1 MAQRT
6 ELSEMEL
13 EKVRS
18 DFKKAIEKDPK
29 LLTGSLFNKET
40 KSEMAALI
48 LSMYGHIDYLEVK
61 LSRNDGSKVWN
72 EPTGESVK
80 KAAAARTAE
89 EEQADFDAWMLTQK
103 TQASEQTPEWIEVRR
118 KEKAKEKLEQ
128 QEWRKSRKLVCPTM
142 KAGR

>member
-61 LSRNDGSKVWN
+61 LSRDDGSKV
-72 EPTGESVK
+72 
-80 KAAAARTAE
+80 
-89 EEQADFDAWMLTQK
+89 
-103 TQASEQTPEWIEVRR
+103 
-118 KEKAKEKLEQ
+118 
-128 QEWRKSRKLVCPTM
+128 
-142 KAGR
+142 